1 MNILSAAERTELEK
15 PPVFSS
21 VERKR
26 FFEFPVALLKTAE
39 KMRKPANRL
48 GFLLMCGY
56 FRSTRRFFLPG
67 DARQPDIEYIAR
79 QIGGIGSKNLNPD
92 AYGDRDRQRHQKII
106 LEHYGFQMFD
116 RDAERLL
123 REEVADMMRGHL
135 KPRLIFGRCLDFLI
149 QKRVALPTTRRL
161 TEIIRSELNA
171 KKRVLSRIVETQ
183 LVPEQRHMLDALFVA
198 DDDNNRY
205 RLTLLKKISQS
216 TKPGKVKETIADFY
230 VLSDLY
236 ETIAPV
242 LSNLDLGPEG
252 VRYYAGS
259 VLKSE
264 IFQLKRRARADR
276 YLHIIAFVTHQYRR
290 LHDVLADI
298 LLSAVQTFRN
308 SAQRYYKEQVFERKK
323 TQSEHVSNL
332 LENLDTNVFSVLRE
346 IRTLAHHGSL
356 SAVQKVNRIQ
366 VLLTQEREVKFDQ
379 IKADLQED
387 SDDSQYYQVLESRS
401 LRLQNRVTPILK
413 ALALDAGSG
422 HAALA
427 DAIRHFKETD
437 GIIGRKVPVDFLDGP
452 ERKAVLGN
460 NGREFKTSLYKAF
473 LFLHVASAIKAGNLN
488 LALSYKY
495 RPLDDYLIN
504 SDRWKREKAQLLERA
519 GMSEFTTPETLLKT
533 LNTALQNQY
542 KVTNAHAQKGEN
554 PHLKIMPDGTF
565 RVATPAKDQ
574 VESEPLQSCFP
585 KRHYVPLAQIIATV
599 NQHCGSLE
607 ELTHWQQDHSR
618 PISRKSILLAGVM
631 GLGCGIGVQK
641 MARISPGITERELE
655 HAVTWRFSLDNLI
668 AANDRVVKAMDQME
682 LPNIYRRSPEK
693 LHTASDGQKF
703 EVRAESLNANHS
715 FKYFGKG
722 QGISAYTFTDERNL
736 LWHSLVFSA
745 AERESAYVIDG
756 LMHNDVIKS
765 DIHSTDTHGYSEAIF
780 GVTHLLG
787 FSYAPRIKNLK
798 KQSLYQFKGHKLG
811 TASKWAIRP
820 DKYINQDII
829 IENWDAILRLVA
841 TIKLKETTASDIFR
855 RLNSYSRQHSLYNAM
870 KAFGQIMK
878 TLFILRYIDDL
889 ELRQSI
895 EAQLNKVE
903 LANRFTRAIAVG
915 NPREYTQGA
924 KEDQEIAE
932 ACNRL
937 IKNSIICWNYLY
949 LTRKLRQTE
958 NIEEREKLLKT
969 IATHSPITWA
979 HINMLGEYDFSD
991 EILQDSTGILPPKW
1005 SPIRSSHFGGSL
1017 NP

>member
-15 PPVFSS
+15 PPVFNS

-26 FFEFPVALLKTAE
+26 FFEIPAALLKTAA

-56 FRSTRRFFLPG
+56 FSSTRRFFLPG
-67 DARQPDIEYIAR
+67 DAHQRDIEYVTR
-79 QIGGIGSKNLNPD
+79 QMSGIESKGLHSK

-106 LEHYGFQMFD
+106 LEHYGFQTFD
-116 RDAERLL
+116 QGAEQLL
-123 REEVADMMRGHL
+123 RAEIFDMMRGHL

-161 TEIIRSELNA
+161 TEIIRSELNG
-171 KKRVLSRIVETQ
+171 KKRELSRIIETH
-183 LVPEQRHMLDALFVA
+183 LVPEQRQMLDALFVA
-198 DDDNNRY
+198 QDDSNRY

-230 VLSDLY
+230 ILSELY

-242 LSNLDLGPEG
+242 LDNLDLGSEG

-264 IFQLKRRARADR
+264 IFQLKRRAHADR
-276 YLHIIAFVTHQYRR
+276 YLHTIAFISHQYHR

-298 LLSAVQTFRN
+298 LLSSVQVFQN
-308 SAQRYYKEQVFERKK
+308 SAQRYYKEQVFEQNK
-323 TQSEHVSNL
+323 TQSDQLSKL
-332 LENLDTNVFSVLRE
+332 LDTLDTNVFSVLRE
-346 IRTLAHHGSL
+346 IRILAHHGRL
-356 SAVQKVNRIQ
+356 SAVQKIGQIQ
-366 VLLTQEREVKFDQ
+366 VLLTQEREVQFEQ
-379 IKADLQED
+379 IKTDLQEKN
-387 SDDSQYYQVLESRS
+387 DDSQYYQVLESRS
-401 LRLQNRVTPILK
+401 VRLQNRAAPILK
-413 ALALDAGSG
+413 ALDLNVGSG

-427 DAIRHFKETD
+427 DAIQHFKKTD
-437 GIIGRKVPVDFLDGP
+437 GAIGRKAPVDFLDTP
-452 ERKAVLGN
+452 EKQAVLGN
-460 NGREFKTSLYKAF
+460 GGGEFRTSLYKAF
-473 LFLHVASAIKAGNLN
+473 LLGHVASAIKAGNMN

-504 SDRWKREKAQLLERA
+504 SDRWNREKAQLLERA
-519 GMSEFTTPETLLKT
+519 GMGEFATPEPLLKT

-542 KVTNAHAQKGEN
+542 QITNAHAQKGEN

-574 VESEPLQSCFP
+574 VESEPLQACFP
-585 KRHYVPLAQIIATV
+585 KRHYVPLAEIISTV
-599 NQHCGSLE
+599 NQHCGSLD
-607 ELTHWQQDHSR
+607 ELTHWQQGHSR

-682 LPNIYRRSPEK
+682 LPNIYRKAPGK

-703 EVRAESLNANHS
+703 EVRTESLNANHS

-722 QGISAYTFTDERNL
+722 QGISAYTFIDARNI

-756 LMHNDVIKS
+756 LMHNDVVKS
-765 DIHSTDTHGYSEAIF
+765 DIHSTDAHGYTEAIF

-787 FSYAPRIKNLK
+787 LTYAPRIKNLK

-811 TASKWAIRP
+811 TAAKWAIRP
-820 DKYINQDII
+820 DKYINQAVI

-855 RLNSYSRQHSLYNAM
+855 RLNSYSRQHSLYKAM
-870 KAFGQIMK
+870 KAFGQIIK

-903 LANRFTRAIAVG
+903 LANRFTRAVAVG
-915 NPREYTQGA
+915 SPREYVQGA

-949 LTRKLRQTE
+949 LTRKLAQTD
-958 NIEEREKLLKT
+958 NIETREQLLKT
-969 IATHSPITWA
+969 IVTHSPISWA
-979 HINMLGEYDFSD
+979 HINMLGQYDFSD
-991 EILQDSTGILPPKW
+991 EILQDSIGILPLKRNPV
-1005 SPIRSSHFGGSL
+1005 RTSHFGGSL